1 MTKLNSVCCCA
12 VVVAAAMLAA
22 SCAGPGGPGDRR
34 FADPAANHPLSAQP
48 EPCGESWENV
58 EMSFENRPMKN
69 FGCAVQHNIAAQAA
83 DPRDLER
90 PRPETERDAARRAS
104 VMGKYEKGEVT
115 SAAKTEDQS
124 GKVSDVGK

>member
-1 MTKLNSVCCCA
+1 MTKPRYVWCGVA
-12 VVVAAAMLAA
+12 TAAAMFAA
-22 SCAGPGGPGDRR
+22 SCAGPGEPGDWR

-48 EPCGESWENV
+48 EPCGEAWENV
-58 EMSFENRPMKN
+58 ELSFGNRPTKN

-83 DPRDLER
+83 DPRDFER
-90 PRPETERDAARRAS
+90 PRPETDRDATRRAA